1 MKTLVNYIYSV
12 AVFFAL
18 SAAIPST
25 TAQQSA
31 AEKPIEN
38 SMNSVVTV
46 LTGTG
51 SGSLDKLGSGVI
63 IRSDGVILTA
73 YHVIKD
79 ANQVQIRLKS
89 GEIFDKVDFLGFDER
104 RDVAAIRISGSNL
117 SAVSISSNELSVGQK
132 VFVISNPQSL
142 TWTVANG
149 LLSAV
154 RIADEI
160 PNAGR
165 GFKVIQFSAP
175 VSAGS
180 SGGLL
185 TDENGGAIG
194 LIVSS
199 LTTGQNLNFAI
210 PLSSVSGLGN
220 SSQVL
225 SSFGRGTGLELPQAT
240 RPPSTSELMNAD
252 PKSILKDAKFFY
264 IYSYSDL
271 INDQMMENA
280 LMKRPEFAKWK
291 LIIVKDR
298 KLADIDINVEHDLFT
313 WNYRYSMTDR
323 RTNILLTSGK
333 VTAWDGNIASG
344 KFAKDIIEK
353 LRPGREA
360 PKTTEKKKKEGQ

>member
-180 SGGLL
+180 SG
-185 TDENGGAIG
+185 ARC
-194 LIVSS
+194 VSS
-199 LTTGQNLNFAI
+199 TA
-210 PLSSVSGLGN
+210 
-220 SSQVL
+220 
-225 SSFGRGTGLELPQAT
+225 AT
-240 RPPSTSELMNAD
+240 
-252 PKSILKDAKFFY
+252 
-264 IYSYSDL
+264 
-271 INDQMMENA
+271 
-280 LMKRPEFAKWK
+280 
-291 LIIVKDR
+291 
-298 KLADIDINVEHDLFT
+298 
-313 WNYRYSMTDR
+313 
-323 RTNILLTSGK
+323 
-333 VTAWDGNIASG
+333 
-344 KFAKDIIEK
+344 
-353 LRPGREA
+353 PGIR
-360 PKTTEKKKKEGQ
+360 